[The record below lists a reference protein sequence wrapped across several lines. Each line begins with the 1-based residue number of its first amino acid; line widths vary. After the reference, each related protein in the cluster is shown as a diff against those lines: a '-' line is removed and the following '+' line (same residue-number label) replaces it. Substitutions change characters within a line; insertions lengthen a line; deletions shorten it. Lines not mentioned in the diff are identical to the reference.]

1 MAQHLTSG
9 VRVLAEVQALSTVPE
24 PERRRRLRLLQRA
37 SQVANTSSL
46 VGQDELKWKTATG
59 IRISLIL
66 VRHIAAAL
74 PRELAHGL
82 ARLRG
87 RYDLAIATPHRL
99 APPHTL
105 QSVPRTSDMSYT
117 APLDQ
122 HG

>member
-1 MAQHLTSG
+1 
-9 VRVLAEVQALSTVPE
+9 
-24 PERRRRLRLLQRA
+24 
-37 SQVANTSSL
+37 
-46 VGQDELKWKTATG
+46 LKWKTATG

-87 RYDLAIATPHRL
+87 RYDLAIATPRRL

-105 QSVPRTSDMSYT
+105 QRVPRTSDMSYT